1 MKFYSFPPSPNV
13 RKVSAVIAHLGI
25 DDIEHQL
32 VNLAKGEHKQADF
45 LAINPMGKLPALA
58 DERGLILWESN
69 AICQFLCDRAGDSS
83 FYPRDAQRRA
93 DIARWLF
100 WEASAWAQPVEILTH
115 ENVRKPMLG
124 VGEPDANRVK
134 QGEEQ
139 FRPLA
144 ALLDEHLST
153 RKFLVGD
160 TVTLA
165 DFVVGGAATYVERGR
180 FPIADFPHLQA
191 WWARLN
197 EIPAWKDTI
206 PSADLP
212 Q

>member
-13 RKVSAVIAHLGI
+13 RKVNAVIAHLGI
-25 DDIEHQL
+25 ADVEPRL
-32 VNLAKGEHKQADF
+32 VNLARGEHKQPDF

-58 DERGLILWESN
+58 DGAGLVLWESN
-69 AICQFLCDRAGDSS
+69 AICQFLCERAGDTP
-83 FYPRDAQRRA
+83 FYPRDARTRA

-124 VGEPDANRVK
+124 VGEPDPARVR

-144 ALLDEHLST
+144 ALLDDHLFT

-165 DFVVGGAATYVERGR
+165 DFVVGGAATYIERGR
-180 FPIADFPHLQA
+180 FPIGDFPHLQA
-191 WWARLN
+191 WWTRLN
-197 EIPAWKDTI
+197 QIPAWKDTI

>member
-25 DDIEHQL
+25 EDIEHKL
-32 VNLAKGEHKQADF
+32 VNLAKGEHKKPEF
-45 LAINPMGKLPALA
+45 LKINPMGALPALA
-58 DERGLILWESN
+58 DGDGLILWESN
-69 AICQFLCDRAGDSS
+69 AICQYLCERHGDSTL
-83 FYPRDAQRRA
+83 YPSDPKTRA

-100 WEASAWAQPVEILTH
+100 WEASAWSRPAEILTH

-124 VGEPDANRVK
+124 IGLPDAARVK

-144 ALLDEHLST
+144 RLIDAELAK
-153 RKFLVGD
+153 RPFLVGNH
-160 TVTLA
+160 VTLA
-165 DFVVGGAATYVERGR
+165 DFVVGGAVTYLERGR
-180 FPIADFPHLQA
+180 FPISEFPNLQA
-191 WWARLN
+191 WWTRLN
-197 EIPAWKDTI
+197 EIPAWKETV

-212 Q
+212 G

>member
-25 DDIEHQL
+25 DDIEHEL
-32 VNLAKGEHKQADF
+32 VNMAKGEHKSPDF

-58 DERGLILWESN
+58 DDRGLILWESN
-69 AICQFLCDRAGDSS
+69 AICQFLCEREGDTS
-83 FYPRDAQRRA
+83 FYPRDSRTRA

-100 WEASAWAQPVEILTH
+100 WEASAWARPVEILTH

-124 VGEPDANRVK
+124 VGEPDAASVK

-144 ALLDEHLST
+144 ALLDKHLST
-153 RKFLVGD
+153 REFLVGD
-160 TVTLA
+160 SVTLA

-180 FPIADFPHLQA
+180 FPVADFPRLQE
-191 WWARLN
+191 WWARLH
-197 EIPAWKDTI
+197 EVPAWRDTI

-212 Q
+212 G